1 MNCRKQI
8 VMTGYHVQFVDLREP
23 KPRTVYEET
32 YVLDRKFI
40 DALGVARINL
50 IDYITQKYAKA
61 GYHVCN
67 VQKAHSKRAAYVD
80 LRQMWEDA
88 DPSRSY
94 HVETA
99 SGLTVFKA
107 ATEAECERY
116 CDQAIQKGSAPDFL
130 SIVEDEKSQNYKYN
144 VVDIDAAWVLF
155 KSDSKKDCEQY
166 IARKIQQGAEPR
178 SLAIMDNLED
188 QNAD

>member
-23 KPRTVYEET
+23 KPRTVYDET

-40 DALGVARINL
+40 DSLGVVRINV
-50 IDYITQKYAKA
+50 IDYITEKYAKA

-88 DPSRSY
+88 DSSRSY

-116 CDQAIQKGSAPDFL
+116 CNRVQMEDGPDFL
-130 SIVEDEKSQNYKYN
+130 SIVEDEQNYQYTVYN
-144 VVDIDAAWVLF
+144 TKLGLAMF
-155 KSDSKKDCEQY
+155 DSKDKESCEQY
-166 IARKIQQGAEPR
+166 IAHRVQQGAEPG
-178 SLAIMDNLED
+178 SLAIVDNKES